1 MKKWHSLPGLIFAL
15 IFIITATFFIHRSY
29 QASEKFRT
37 EKSKVA
43 EILNFNDRILSAR
56 DWLFT
61 EKTWLEKKEQFETQ
75 VITSEAHLK
84 EAKKNGEY
92 LIYLSLCFFVVIVA
106 FYARKRLFFGLTFAT
121 AFVSMALL
129 GQGVFNPILEM
140 SAFKE
145 DITIKFYVEADEIPY
160 YEEAVVFLEDVS
172 EYIGMVNGTIELVKV
187 IPASDGWVSDLQGI
201 VSGYQEI
208 IIQGEQYLVDN
219 RDQKVGIDKV
229 FPGRTYFYYQNKGI
243 MEVIHLLWTT
253 DNKPVAIAIGLFS
266 VLVPCIKLFF
276 SLFIL
281 LFGVKGAKRLRK
293 FLYYI
298 AKWSMADV
306 FVVAAFLAYLSFS
319 NMSPGVSM
327 DAQIL
332 FGLYYFLGYVILSIP
347 LGFLLDA
354 SIRERIKIEERAVH
368 DEKSDNELID

>member
-1 MKKWHSLPGLIFAL
+1 MKKWYSLPGLILAL
-15 IFIITATFFIHRSY
+15 IFIITATFFIYRSY

-37 EKSKVA
+37 EKSEIA

-61 EKTWLEKKEQFETQ
+61 EKAWLEKKEQFETQ
-75 VITSEAHLK
+75 VSSSEAHLK
-84 EAKKNGEY
+84 EAKKSGEY
-92 LIYLSLCFFVVIVA
+92 LVYLSLCFFVVIVA
-106 FYARKRLFFGLTFAT
+106 FYARKRLYFGLTFAT

-129 GQGVFNPILEM
+129 GQGIFNPILEM

-145 DITIKFYVEADEIPY
+145 DLTIKLYVEADDIPY
-160 YEEAVVFLEDVS
+160 FDEATAFIGDVAD
-172 EYIGMVNGTIELVKV
+172 YIGMANETVELIKI
-187 IPASDGWVSDLQGI
+187 IPKSERWVGDLQEI
-201 VSGYQEI
+201 VEGYEEI
-208 IIQGEQYLVDN
+208 MIQGQTYLVEN
-219 RDQKVGIDKV
+219 RDKKIGVDKV

-266 VLVPCIKLFF
+266 VLVPCIKLLF

-281 LFGVKGAKRLRK
+281 LFGVTKAKRLRK
-293 FLYYI
+293 FLSYI

-327 DAQIL
+327 DAQVL
-332 FGLYYFLGYVILSIP
+332 FGLYYFLGYVILSIS

-354 SIRERIKIEERAVH
+354 SIRERIKIEEKAAR
-368 DEKSDNELID
+368 DEKPDNELID